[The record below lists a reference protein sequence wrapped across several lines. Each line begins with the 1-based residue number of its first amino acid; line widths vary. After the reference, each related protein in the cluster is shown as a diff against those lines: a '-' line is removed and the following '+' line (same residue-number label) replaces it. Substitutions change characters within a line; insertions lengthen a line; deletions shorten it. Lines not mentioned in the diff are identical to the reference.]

1 MTDEPIRVLMVEDQN
16 DLREMIGMALRDF
29 GIEVSTTADGHEAA
43 ALLKGDARF
52 DVVFSD
58 VSMPNGMSG
67 IELSEHVAR
76 EQPQA
81 RMILSSGYARSQLP
95 PLPDQVEFLPAVS
108 FAPAGGAAEA
118 GLRKAGPALGCPHP

>member
-1 MTDEPIRVLMVEDQN
+1 MPDPIRVLMVEDQE
-16 DLREMIGMALRDF
+16 DLRDMIGAALQDL
-29 GIEVSTTADGHEAA
+29 GITVDTTADGHEAVA
-43 ALLKGDARF
+43 MMESERAY

-76 EQPQA
+76 AQPAA

-95 PLPDQVEFLPAVS
+95 TLPAHVEFLPK
-108 FAPAGGAAEA
+108 PYR
-118 GLRKAGPALGCPHP
+118 LRQLLALLTRAD

>member
-1 MTDEPIRVLMVEDQN
+1 MTDDPIRVLMVEDQT
-16 DLREMIGMALRDF
+16 DLREMIGLALRDF
-29 GIEVSTTADGHEAA
+29 GIEVATTADGHQAA
-43 ALLKGDARF
+43 ELLKGEARF

-95 PLPDQVEFLPAVS
+95 PLPDQVEFLPK
-108 FAPAGGAAEA
+108 PYR
-118 GLRKAGPALGCPHP
+118 LRQLVQLLRQE

>member
-1 MTDEPIRVLMVEDQN
+1 MTDSLRVLMVEDQD
-16 DLREMIGMALRDF
+16 DLRDMIGMALQDM
-29 GIEVSTTADGHEAA
+29 GMDVDATADGMA
-43 ALLKGDARF
+43 ALEMMEGDRQY

-76 EQPQA
+76 AQPRA

-95 PLPDQVEFLPAVS
+95 PLPDNVEFLPK
-108 FAPAGGAAEA
+108 PYR
-118 GLRKAGPALGCPHP
+118 LRQLLDLLRRA

>member
-1 MTDEPIRVLMVEDQN
+1 MTDSLRVLMVEDQD
-16 DLREMIGMALRDF
+16 DLRDMIGMALQDM
-29 GIEVSTTADGHEAA
+29 GIDVDATADGMA
-43 ALLKGDARF
+43 ALEMMEGDRQY

-76 EQPQA
+76 AQPGA

-95 PLPDQVEFLPAVS
+95 PLPVNVEFLPK
-108 FAPAGGAAEA
+108 PYR
-118 GLRKAGPALGCPHP
+118 LRQLLDLLRRSN